1 MGCFHSGCEQ
11 VCQELHVQVELA
23 GLGCVNPALGQT
35 VTDAFSSFFLLQN
48 LKAERL
54 KVIKL
59 L

>member
-1 MGCFHSGCEQ
+1 M
-11 VCQELHVQVELA
+11 ELA